1 MHGCSRRLQLLAGEL
16 VCFGSDKKETLGLR
30 DAVLKVAGLHSTFH
44 LFVTVI
50 VSQVDFFF
58 PPSNLP
64 VRAREAF
71 RSRYLRALA
80 APYLCKW
87 AKLPVV
93 CRLSLIQTPKLM
105 LNSLTVH
112 SNLLL
117 RRLSQD

>member
-1 MHGCSRRLQLLAGEL
+1 MQHDACMGAPDGFSCWQEN
-16 VCFGSDKKETLGLR
+16 CFGSDKKETLGLR

-50 VSQVDFFF
+50 VSQVDFFP

-80 APYLCKW
+80 APYLCK
-87 AKLPVV
+87 
-93 CRLSLIQTPKLM
+93 
-105 LNSLTVH
+105 
-112 SNLLL
+112 
-117 RRLSQD
+117 